1 MKKVVV
7 SELKVDAG
15 NTMFGDLVSA
25 GKVVRGGLHVSKP
38 GEVAHADQ
46 ERHVHEIEEVFIVL
60 QGEGR
65 LPLDDEVYDVKK
77 GDVII
82 IEPGENH
89 HMTSS
94 EEDPLVVVWLHIE

>member
-1 MKKVVV
+1 MKKVAV

-15 NTMFGDLVSA
+15 STMFGDLVSS

-60 QGEGR
+60 QGKGR

-82 IEPGENH
+82 IEQRGGPAGCRVASHRVKPVERR
-89 HMTSS
+89 
-94 EEDPLVVVWLHIE
+94 